1 MCGIIGYT
9 GKRDASGI
17 LFDSLK
23 KLSYRG
29 YDSWGLCTSASGN
42 LHISKATG
50 KVDETET
57 DLNKFRG
64 TIGIGHT
71 RWATHGGI
79 SEANAHP
86 HTCCE
91 DRIAVVH
98 NGVIENFQKLRHE
111 LKSRGHEFASETD
124 TEVIPH
130 LIGEYVKQGQDFVDA
145 TKSALQEIEGSFAIV
160 AIDAEDNVMIAARR
174 GSPLVVGIGK
184 DEFFAAS
191 DIPAFLEHTKKVMY
205 LYDNDLAVI
214 NENIYVYN
222 LDDGKPVHREVDS
235 IDWDIEK
242 SKKGEFSH
250 FMLKEITEQTETI
263 KRAIQQDPE
272 KIDITAEHLKN
283 AKGVF
288 FVACGSS
295 YHACLSASYI
305 FSRIAKM
312 HINVVLG
319 SEFSS
324 YRDFLTDRTLVI
336 AVSQSGETADVLDA
350 VKTAKEKGSKIL
362 SIVNVM
368 GSSLMRCSDHTLHMN
383 AGSEICV
390 LSTKTYTAQ
399 LAILTLLAYTCAGMY
414 EEGKKVLEEA
424 WNLAF
429 NLTSRSTREHINGL
443 AELLKDKRHI
453 FTIGRDLQ
461 YPTALEAAL
470 KIKEVSYIHAEGFA
484 GGELKHGTIA
494 LIEPGTPVIAF
505 LTEANGNGM
514 LGNIMEVKAR
524 GAFIVGVGPKNNE
537 IFDYFIK
544 VPQAGYSDPI
554 THIIPIQILAY
565 KLAILRNCN
574 PDKPRNLAKSVTVR

>member
-17 LFDSLK
+17 LFESLK

-29 YDSWGLCTSASGN
+29 YDSWGLCTCFSGN

-50 KVDETET
+50 KVDEAET
-57 DLNKFRG
+57 DLGRFRG
-64 TIGIGHT
+64 TLGIGHT

-79 SEANAHP
+79 SDANAHP

-98 NGVIENFQKLRHE
+98 NGVIENFQKLKHE
-111 LKSRGHEFASETD
+111 LKSRGHKFTSETD

-130 LIGEYVKQGQDFVDA
+130 LIGEHLKQGQDFVDA
-145 TKSALQEIEGSFAIV
+145 TKSALLRIEGSFAIV
-160 AIDAEDNVMIAARR
+160 AINTEDNVMIAARR
-174 GSPLVVGIGK
+174 GSPLVLGIGK

-191 DIPAFLEHTKKVMY
+191 DIPAFLEHTKKVIY

-222 LDDGKPVHREVDS
+222 LDNGKPVHREIDS
-235 IDWDIEK
+235 IEWDIEK
-242 SKKGEFSH
+242 SKKGDFSH

-272 KIDITAEHLKN
+272 KIEMIVEHIKN
-283 AKGVF
+283 AQGVF

-305 FSRIAKM
+305 FSKVAKM

-319 SEFSS
+319 SEFSG
-324 YRDFLTDRTLVI
+324 YRDFLTDKTLVI

-350 VKTAKEKGSKIL
+350 VKTAREKGSKIL

-383 AGSEICV
+383 SGSEICV

-429 NLTSRSTREHINGL
+429 NLTSRSTREHIKSL
-443 AELLKDKRHI
+443 AELLKDKKHI

-565 KLAILRNCN
+565 KLAVLRNCN